1 MSIES
6 GFFNSVNGDRVYSA
20 DDINN
25 FFKGVLDDGI
35 FKNYDGDLA
44 VTAGSGLSVNVD
56 GGKAIVFSKYVQ
68 NTGVLNLQLTASDT
82 LPRYDAVVVGVD
94 LESRTGGI
102 YVKTGTPGV
111 APSYPPILNTDSVK
125 ELCLAYVY
133 VAALSTA
140 VASTDIVDKRS
151 DPSVCGYVKL
161 TNFTAHLDVIRNN
174 QQLAGTNIQSIPVG
188 ISSYDASSDSLFVYL
203 NGMLL
208 SEAVDYTV
216 AGTGSLATI
225 EFVNPIATG
234 SSNMI
239 TTVVHRITD

>member
-68 NTGVLNLQLTASDT
+68 NTGVLNLQLTSSDT

-102 YVKTGTPGV
+102 YIKKGTPGV

-161 TNFTAHLDVIRNN
+161 TNFTANLDIIRND
-174 QQLAGTNIQSIPVG
+174 QQLTGTTIRSVPVG
-188 ISSYDASSDSLFVYL
+188 IPSYDASSDSLFVYL

-225 EFVNPIATG
+225 ELVNPIATG